1 MEEGYFDQLTD
12 VWLKGE
18 GGVEYY
24 AKVACL
30 GGGGNRDANDVEC
43 EVVGF
48 GEGRFG
54 ADEEELCFV
63 AVEFERVL
71 LHPGFNCREAGVDVG
86 ERWVVR
92 GVGAEVDLSVVSIAV
107 EVQVEVTKDLTEGE

>member
-30 GGGGNRDANDVEC
+30 GGGGNRDGIDVEC

-48 GEGRFG
+48 GEG
-54 ADEEELCFV
+54 ELCFV

-107 EVQVEVTKDLTEGE
+107 EVQVEVMKDLTEGE

>member
-1 MEEGYFDQLTD
+1 MCGSRERVESNITPRLRA
-12 VWLKGE
+12 WGE
-18 GGVEYY
+18 GETEMPSI
-24 AKVACL
+24 L
-30 GGGGNRDANDVEC
+30 EC